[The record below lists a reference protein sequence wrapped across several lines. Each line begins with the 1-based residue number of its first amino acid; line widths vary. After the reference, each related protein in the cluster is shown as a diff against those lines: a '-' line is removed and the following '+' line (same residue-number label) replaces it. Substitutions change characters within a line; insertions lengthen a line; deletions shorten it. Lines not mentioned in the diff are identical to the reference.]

1 MAKHTWLRP
10 NTNAVLGLVIVFLVL
25 ALGFTATP
33 ALSKSRKAKSD
44 ATLTE
49 RESEP
54 GQSLDLS
61 QKQRS
66 VTLSFKQLGAWS
78 SLRLKGVD
86 GFQTLFFPIR
96 SDEVVVSA
104 KLRIAYDYSPALIPE
119 LSHLKILLN
128 DRIAAVEALPK
139 DKSVGNTRDID
150 LDPRLFRESNSL
162 QFKLIGHY
170 TRQCE
175 DPSHSSLWL
184 TLSDLGRLELTV
196 ARISVANDLKNLPLP
211 FFDRRES
218 TPLRVPFVFAKT
230 PSFGTLQSAGVVASW
245 FGMQARSQGMQFPV
259 SINQLPEGNAVVF
272 LQNGE
277 NVEGVK
283 GVANASIALVAHPTN
298 PMAKLLLVS
307 GSNDVEISRAAH
319 AIALIS
325 HTLAGQMVALTKEL
339 DAAARKPY
347 DAPAWIPT
355 DRPVRFGELMRPDE
369 MKVHA
374 YYPDAIRM
382 NYRAPPDLFVWRS
395 AGVPTNLKFRA
406 THLPG
411 HQNSTLNVGLNSN
424 LVRTFAL
431 NQSTTKAQDAD
442 ATGTTKIDGSG
453 IRSESIHLPPYAL
466 NGRDQLQFNYYFDV
480 IKQGECQSLPPNNLE
495 GSIDPEST
503 IDFSDFP
510 HYVALPNLAYFSN
523 MGFPFTRMA
532 DLSETAV
539 LLPDTPNADELSL
552 YLMLMGRMGESTGYP
567 GLRHTV
573 VSHINVEKVSARDLL
588 VISSATNQSLMIK
601 WKDILPMVQVDGD
614 RRIREPH
621 STWRPTYRWAQE
633 DIQSKPISPGN
644 FQLAGN
650 ASLATIMAFESP
662 LQAKRSVVFFY
673 ADKSGDL
680 RKITDVLSDPER
692 SPSIQGDFVVVDDKN
707 INHTKVADTY
717 HMGTLPALSKIRWFL
732 SDQPLVLALMALLA
746 CLIIGAVL
754 YKPLQRI
761 VTQRKKQTL

>member
-1 MAKHTWLRP
+1 MSNRTGLQP
-10 NTNAVLGLVIVFLVL
+10 NTNAVLGLVIVFLIL
-25 ALGFTATP
+25 AMGFAAP
-33 ALSKSRKAKSD
+33 SALAKSRKVKSD
-44 ATLTE
+44 AMLTE

-61 QKQRS
+61 QRQRS

-96 SDEVVVSA
+96 PDEVVVSA

-139 DKSVGNTRDID
+139 DKSVGNTRDIN

-175 DPSHSSLWL
+175 DPYHSSLWL

-211 FFDRRES
+211 FFDRKES

-230 PSFGTLQSAGVVASW
+230 PSFGTLQSAGIVASW
-245 FGMQARSQGMQFPV
+245 FGMQSKSQGMQFPV

-277 NVEGVK
+277 NVEGIK
-283 GVANASIALVAHPTN
+283 GVANASVSLVAHPTN

-307 GSNDVEISRAAH
+307 GSNDAEISRAAH
-319 AIALIS
+319 AIALTAHS
-325 HTLAGQMVALTKEL
+325 LAGQMVTITKEL
-339 DAAARKPY
+339 DAAVRKPY

-355 DRPVRFGELMRPDE
+355 DRPVRFGELLRPEEMR
-369 MKVHA
+369 VHA
-374 YYPDAIRM
+374 YYPDTIRM
-382 NYRAPPDLFVWRS
+382 NFRAPPDLFVWHS

-406 THLPG
+406 THLPS
-411 HQNSTLNVGLNSN
+411 HQNSSLNVGLNSN

-431 NQSTTKAQDAD
+431 NQSYAKAPDAETTSTTKLD
-442 ATGTTKIDGSG
+442 GTG
-453 IRSESIHLPPYAL
+453 IRSESIHMPAYAL
-466 NGRDQLQFNYYFDV
+466 NGRDQLQFSYYFDV

-495 GSIDPEST
+495 GTIDPEST
-503 IDFSDFP
+503 IDFSNFP
-510 HYVALPNLAYFSN
+510 HYAALPNLAYFSTL
-523 MGFPFTRMA
+523 GFPFTKMA

-539 LLPDTPNADELSL
+539 LLPDNPNADELGL

-567 GLRHTV
+567 ALRHSV
-573 VSHINVEKVSARDLL
+573 VSHINVEKVSTRDLL

-601 WKDILPMVQVDGD
+601 WKERLPMVQIDGD
-614 RRIREPH
+614 RRIRESH
-621 STWRPTYRWAQE
+621 SSWRPTYRWAQE
-633 DIQSKPISPGN
+633 DLQSKPIPAGN
-644 FQLAGN
+644 LQLAGN

-680 RKITDVLSDPER
+680 RKITDALSDPDLI
-692 SPSIQGDFVVVDDKN
+692 PTIQGDFVVVDDKGV
-707 INHTKVADTY
+707 NHTKVSDTY
-717 HMGTLPALSKIRWFL
+717 YIGTLPVLSKIRWFL
-732 SDQPLVLALMALLA
+732 SDQPLVLALLALLA
-746 CLIIGAVL
+746 CLIIGTVV

-761 VTQRKKQTL
+761 VHQRKPLQV